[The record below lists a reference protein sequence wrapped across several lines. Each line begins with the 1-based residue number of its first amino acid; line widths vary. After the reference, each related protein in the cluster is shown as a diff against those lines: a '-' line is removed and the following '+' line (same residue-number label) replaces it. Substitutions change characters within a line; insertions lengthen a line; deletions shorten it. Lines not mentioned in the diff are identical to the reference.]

1 MSPSSLLLALDV
13 SRLFGF
19 LDPLGVAPTA
29 SAPAEVPA
37 PTLPPTAPA
46 VDSSSLTNGTRSGHK
61 LNFFIVGGLQLRI
74 NVKSVKSARFA
85 ITLSRFAS
93 LIFDGVLGTKHL
105 VS

>member
-46 VDSSSLTNGTRSGHK
+46 VDSSSLTNGPRSSHK

-74 NVKSVKSARFA
+74 SVKMCSFCNHTIKVC
-85 ITLSRFAS
+85 ITYF
-93 LIFDGVLGTKHL
+93 
-105 VS
+105 

>member
-1 MSPSSLLLALDV
+1 MHFTFDKRKEGGGQSVSPSSLLLALDV

-46 VDSSSLTNGTRSGHK
+46 VDSSSLTNSTRSGHK
-61 LNFFIVGGLQLRI
+61 LNFFIV
-74 NVKSVKSARFA
+74 
-85 ITLSRFAS
+85 
-93 LIFDGVLGTKHL
+93 L
-105 VS
+105 V